1 MFVTGEREVTG
12 SPVKEGSPP
21 IAHTLFAT
29 NSYQIS
35 CRVCL
40 QNAEGNC
47 GIGEL
52 PITPKRRMMERTGDN
67 RSTQ

>member
-1 MFVTGEREVTG
+1 MFVTGEREVTS

-35 CRVCL
+35 YK
-40 QNAEGNC
+40 
-47 GIGEL
+47 
-52 PITPKRRMMERTGDN
+52 TPKAIVELEGCP
-67 RSTQ
+67 